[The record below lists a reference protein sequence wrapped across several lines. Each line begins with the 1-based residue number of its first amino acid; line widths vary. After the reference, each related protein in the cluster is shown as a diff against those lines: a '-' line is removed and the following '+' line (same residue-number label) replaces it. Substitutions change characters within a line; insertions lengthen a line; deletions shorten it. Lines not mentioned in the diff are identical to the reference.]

1 MERKIDVT
9 HCMQTPLT
17 ESKRKQ
23 IDRCCSLYYL
33 MMGSIYNTVQSAM
46 VDARDAIQD
55 TPLYRQ
61 QIKQNIRKALKKYD
75 ELNNKIKQSLDD
87 KYQLWLDTTDR
98 ADEILQPHIFK
109 LSISINSFLLK
120 NNYPNRE
127 VISKMETARIL
138 ADIANK
144 TFTRMFQFFR
154 QSLGFNLAT
163 AFTGGDFADIL
174 FWWSKATRQLFNTT
188 HNINVNLN
196 DDPNISLAVEIIMQK
211 MQDHNILNEA
221 GNYALHRNP
230 DQWKFLDK
238 EDRLRLK
245 AGQDIA
251 GPEEV
256 TSSLPDI
263 SKLKEKF
270 KHDK

>member
-1 MERKIDVT
+1 MERKIDI
-9 HCMQTPLT
+9 TPLMYPKVK
-17 ESKRKQ
+17 EKEEQ
-23 IDRCCSLYYL
+23 ISRCCSLYYL

-46 VDARDAIQD
+46 VDARDTIQD

-75 ELNNKIKQSLDD
+75 ELNSKIKQALDD

-98 ADEILQPHIFK
+98 ADEILQPHVFK
-109 LSISINSFLLK
+109 LSMAINSYLLK
-120 NNYPNRE
+120 NNHPNR
-127 VISKMETARIL
+127 VVLAKMETARIL

-144 TFTRMFQFFR
+144 TFIRLFQFFR
-154 QSLGFNLAT
+154 TSLGFNLET

-174 FWWSKATRQLFNTT
+174 FWWSKATNPLFHTS
-188 HNINVNLN
+188 HNVIVNLN

-211 MQDHNILNEA
+211 MQDNNILNDA

-230 DQWKFLDK
+230 DQWQYLDK

-251 GPEEV
+251 GPEDI
-256 TSSLPDI
+256 SSGLPDI

-270 KHDK
+270 NHAK